1 VSGTREGAKLIE
13 FVHLAFLQVLPTRLP
28 VAAYVVKGGANLRL
42 FFDSRRRS
50 QDIDL
55 DYVGSAFWRA
65 EERVD
70 AVLGSHAFTDLLRV
84 QGAELVDVAKPK
96 QTSTTR
102 RWKFAVRGD
111 EAWLNSKI
119 EFSARGK
126 TDPEVAFD
134 LARPDIGRAAGLRA
148 VRANHYL
155 APAATRQKIRVL
167 AERRE
172 TEPRDVFDLDLL
184 ISAHPEAVRAGDVP
198 AELAAK
204 AIDAAFAIPFEAFEQ
219 LVIDYL
225 EEDFVELYDRPEVWD
240 EMVTRV
246 AGFLER
252 LR

>member
-1 VSGTREGAKLIE
+1 MDQPREGAKLIE

-28 VAAYVVKGGANLRL
+28 VAQYVVKGGANLRL

-70 AVLGSHAFTDLLRV
+70 AVLGSRAFTDLLRLRGV
-84 QGAELVDVAKPK
+84 ELVDLAKTK
-96 QTSTTR
+96 QTDTTR

-111 EAWLNSKI
+111 GAWLNSKI
-119 EFSARGK
+119 EFSARGN
-126 TDPEVAFD
+126 TDPEVGFD
-134 LARPDIGRAAGLRA
+134 VARADIGRAAGLRA

-155 APAATRQKIRVL
+155 APAATRQKIHVL
-167 AERRE
+167 AERKE

-184 ISAHPEAVRAGDVP
+184 VSAHPNAVGPGDVP
-198 AELAAK
+198 PDLAAR
-204 AIDAAFAIPFEAFEQ
+204 ALAAALSIPFEGFEE
-219 LVIDYL
+219 LVVDYL
-225 EEDFVELYDRPEVWD
+225 EDEFVALYDRPEVWD

-246 AGFLER
+246 REFLET